1 MKKKKFKLYKTT
13 GYSPIMAAFGTKK
26 IDSKLPNMY
35 SNPVVI
41 NNKKVKS
48 NTSRKRNK
56 RQEYTYDQGNTQI
69 TKS

>member
-56 RQEYTYDQGNTQI
+56 R
-69 TKS
+69 